1 MKARFFLFLFFLIL
15 LVQTVGAL
23 EIFYD
28 DSGSAIQSGP
38 ANIATVGIALVGNA
52 QQDRVDNVQG
62 SVTFKNV
69 GNRTINITQV
79 EDSLSSQFDFEVL
92 DLSGGVTIAPGA
104 SHAFKIRV
112 DIPHDFDAIDA
123 KGVVGKVNVG
133 RINYIGKVGSENL
146 VVSAPL
152 FVQAINQ
159 LSLEDLKVYIND
171 RLETLSEGEDIKD
184 VSPGD
189 LIKVEINV
197 KNNFI
202 EENEGAEGAGTF
214 RDLDLQDV
222 SFELNIDNDKLNVNE
237 DVDMNTIRP
246 EQEQREEIKFTIPN
260 DIDSASLIVRVEV
273 TGQDEN
279 GAEHGFLRIFHMQV
293 DQKRHD
299 LSFQDLKIIP
309 NEKISC
315 GGELTFSFTLANI
328 GKQDEN
334 DGKIVLMSE
343 GLALQVSKDVKL
355 KAGKTEPITFKT
367 LIPENA
373 RAGTY
378 IFSLKSFY
386 NKKYQVDQKNIDI
399 DIQNCTGIGTV
410 GSPDSDTNNVLPPP
424 RVVTITSESPIV
436 VEDVPKVEKDTSLI
450 WWIAGIL
457 LGLIIILAI
466 VIFLVWKFAY

>member
-38 ANIATVGIALVGNA
+38 TNIATVGIALVGNA

-92 DLSGGVTIAPGA
+92 DLSGGATIAPGA

-159 LSLEDLKVYIND
+159 LFLEDLKVYIND

-189 LIKVEINV
+189 FIKVEINV

-202 EENEGAEGAGTF
+202 
-214 RDLDLQDV
+214 
-222 SFELNIDNDKLNVNE
+222 
-237 DVDMNTIRP
+237 
-246 EQEQREEIKFTIPN
+246 
-260 DIDSASLIVRVEV
+260 
-273 TGQDEN
+273 
-279 GAEHGFLRIFHMQV
+279 
-293 DQKRHD
+293 
-299 LSFQDLKIIP
+299 
-309 NEKISC
+309 
-315 GGELTFSFTLANI
+315 
-328 GKQDEN
+328 
-334 DGKIVLMSE
+334 
-343 GLALQVSKDVKL
+343 
-355 KAGKTEPITFKT
+355 
-367 LIPENA
+367 
-373 RAGTY
+373 
-378 IFSLKSFY
+378 
-386 NKKYQVDQKNIDI
+386 
-399 DIQNCTGIGTV
+399 
-410 GSPDSDTNNVLPPP
+410 
-424 RVVTITSESPIV
+424 
-436 VEDVPKVEKDTSLI
+436 
-450 WWIAGIL
+450 
-457 LGLIIILAI
+457 
-466 VIFLVWKFAY
+466 